1 MWELEGN
8 MDGGG
13 EVILK
18 LDLRNLEKDSLKN
31 LEIAH
36 CQYPLMNT
44 SFSAFLL
51 SLFPL
56 SLPDTP
62 WNDLPKKTT

>member
-1 MWELEGN
+1 

-18 LDLRNLEKDSLKN
+18 PDLRNLEKDSLKN
-31 LEIAH
+31 LEVAH
-36 CQYPLMNT
+36 CQFPLMDT

-56 SLPDTP
+56 ALSLIL
-62 WNDLPKKTT
+62 WG